1 MSSLEEAIALF
12 ERCGQ
17 GYLVACSRVMLGA
30 TLLARGEAERAER
43 AFEEGL
49 VSARRLK
56 IPSLGY
62 ITLYNSAQS
71 ALARG
76 DLEKAARML
85 GEGIELS
92 GQTKDRANLAH
103 FLSALAAVD
112 AFRGWAERSALLLG
126 AAEGLLQDR
135 RRYRRADHGG
145 VESGQHPCQPWGGGH
160 PQAHRGEAA

>member
-1 MSSLEEAIALF
+1 
-12 ERCGQ
+12 
-17 GYLVACSRVMLGA
+17 MLGT

-71 ALARG
+71 ALVRG

-85 GEGIELS
+85 REGIELS
-92 GQTKDRANLAH
+92 EQTKDRANLAH
-103 FLSALAAVD
+103 FLSALAVVEALRGRAEPSAILFGAAESLMREAGASVYNFYNPDPSLQKRAVSE
-112 AFRGWAERSALLLG
+112 ARAGLG
-126 AAEGLLQDR
+126 AAALEEARAEGR
-135 RRYRRADHGG
+135 SMTF
-145 VESGQHPCQPWGGGH
+145 E
-160 PQAHRGEAA
+160 QAVAYALKGNEA